1 MQVKIDNINH
11 PLHYT
16 HTKFEVI
23 DIIEAFRLNYHMG
36 NVIKYILRHEHKGN
50 AIEDLKKAR
59 WYLDRYINKLG
70 GDNG

>member
-1 MQVKIDNINH
+1 MLKADNINH

-16 HTKFEVI
+16 HAKFEVI

-50 AIEDLKKAR
+50 SIEDLKKAR